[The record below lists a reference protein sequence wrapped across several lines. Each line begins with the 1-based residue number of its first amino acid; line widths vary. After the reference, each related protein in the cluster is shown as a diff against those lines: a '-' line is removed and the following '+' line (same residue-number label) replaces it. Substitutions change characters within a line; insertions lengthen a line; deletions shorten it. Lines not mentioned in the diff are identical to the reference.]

1 MKNNFSSTIK
11 TISGRGKTDGL
22 ITLNANILN
31 ITKKINAFIY
41 KNDDFNYDMIL
52 GLDTI
57 KRFGLTHDGNL
68 NIQLQKEIKSK
79 LHNENILKDKLTVR
93 DIIIKNNNK
102 SKEKI
107 ERKNSSDQFQINFN
121 EDINVNEFNIDIEH
135 LSIDQRNRINTIL
148 NNYKSIF
155 AKDKYDVGQVNNY
168 EAFIDLQIDKYCYK
182 RPYRCSLED
191 KAEIEKQ
198 VA

>member
-1 MKNNFSSTIK
+1 MMKNNFSSTIK
-11 TISGRGKTDGL
+11 TISGRGGL

-31 ITKKINAFIY
+31 ITEKINAFIY

-57 KRFGLTHDGNL
+57 KRFGLTYDGNL

-79 LHNENILKDKLTVR
+79 LDNENILKDKLTVR

-102 SKEKI
+102 NKEKI
-107 ERKNSSDQFQINFN
+107 ETKNSSNQFQVNFN

-135 LSIDQRNRINTIL
+135 LSMDQRSRINTIL
-148 NNYKSIF
+148 DNYKSIF
-155 AKDKYDVGQVNNY
+155 AKDKY
-168 EAFIDLQIDKYCYK
+168 E
-182 RPYRCSLED
+182 
-191 KAEIEKQ
+191 
-198 VA
+198 